1 MSGNVGIIIE
11 PQAYFASAES
21 QEHYVPCPEDYPV
34 FPPPPLKLPFKI
46 QNSTGQKSQQGS
58 FQLLTAS
65 SKIHHCTH
73 FTDCM
78 NSSSLTMFSPT
89 TTPWKPFGESIYG
102 PLRIFLIRM
111 MTTQRGPPFLRVAH
125 HILVRS
131 FNQRIKIG
139 LGRDMR
145 PLITPEEVEEAR
157 NLPEHLRRYE
167 RVPSWAAKAPP
178 VAEILVVPTN
188 DGVFL
193 VGKDGRRADPDF
205 LAKNILLWTPHIYFT

>member
-1 MSGNVGIIIE
+1 LYEFIILDNVF
-11 PQAYFASAES
+11 AYHNALEAFWRKHLWAVEDIPDPNDDNPARSA
-21 QEHYVPCPEDYPV
+21 
-34 FPPPPLKLPFKI
+34 
-46 QNSTGQKSQQGS
+46 
-58 FQLLTAS
+58 
-65 SKIHHCTH
+65 
-73 FTDCM
+73 
-78 NSSSLTMFSPT
+78 
-89 TTPWKPFGESIYG
+89 
-102 PLRIFLIRM
+102 FLA
-111 MTTQRGPPFLRVAH
+111 GCA

-167 RVPSWAAKAPP
+167 RVPSWVAKAPP
-178 VAEILVVPTN
+178 VAEILVDPTN

-205 LAKNILLWTPHIYFT
+205 LAKNVLLWTPHIYFT

>member
-1 MSGNVGIIIE
+1 MSALSKWWSNVWQRRYHYRAE

-58 FQLLTAS
+58 LQLLRAS

-89 TTPWKPFGESIYG
+89 TAPWKPFGESIYG

-111 MTTQRGPPFLRVAH
+111 MTTQRGPPFLRVALIFWSDH
-125 HILVRS
+125 LIKELRS
-131 FNQRIKIG
+131 
-139 LGRDMR
+139 
-145 PLITPEEVEEAR
+145 A
-157 NLPEHLRRYE
+157 
-167 RVPSWAAKAPP
+167 S
-178 VAEILVVPTN
+178 AEIC
-188 DGVFL
+188 
-193 VGKDGRRADPDF
+193 DP
-205 LAKNILLWTPHIYFT
+205 